1 MQHPMSE
8 SDKQGAAGQPPAA
21 EAQAPARADEQPV
34 PSEALLQGRSCVMI
48 RHGDAVYAL
57 RATRAGKLIL
67 TK

>member
-1 MQHPMSE
+1 MDSLPHTTRT
-8 SDKQGAAGQPPAA
+8 DAAGGPSDAS
-21 EAQAPARADEQPV
+21 EQIEESGV
-34 PSEALLQGRSCVMI
+34 PRPIASEQLLQGRSCVMI